1 MGESLPTDL
10 TLEGFLSCVNP
21 LVLLQVMFELEG
33 LAAVT
38 TFEFPQVRP
47 VLVVGHVAH
56 QLLQVGELL
65 AAQIARLQGET
76 WSDDCHCIAGTWL
89 DICTVDI
96 MSGS

>member
-10 TLEGFLSCVNP
+10 ALEGFLSSVNS
-21 LVLLQVMFELEG
+21 LVFLQMMFELEG

-38 TFEFPQVRP
+38 TFKFPKVRS

-65 AAQIARLQGET
+65 AAHRTRLQGET
-76 WSDDCHCIAGTWL
+76 YCWIFML
-89 DICTVDI
+89 DINL
-96 MSGS
+96 

>member
-65 AAQIARLQGET
+65 AAQIAGLQGET
-76 WSDDCHCIAGTWL
+76 WSEEPR
-89 DICTVDI
+89 TVI
-96 MSGS
+96 VLQGHGWIFVQWT